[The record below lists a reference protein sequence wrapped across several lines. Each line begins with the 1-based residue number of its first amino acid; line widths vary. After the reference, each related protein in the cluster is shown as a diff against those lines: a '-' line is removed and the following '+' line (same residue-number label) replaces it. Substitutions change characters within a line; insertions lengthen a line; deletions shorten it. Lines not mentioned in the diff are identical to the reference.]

1 MTKFRFA
8 GSNSRYAI
16 AKFKKKNESR
26 LIITQRPL
34 RTDPGCLFTRAS
46 QEPIEKWVAME
57 TVPR

>member
-1 MTKFRFA
+1 MIKLRFS

-16 AKFKKKNESR
+16 AKLKNESK

-46 QEPIEKWVAME
+46 QEPTEKRVAME